1 MHAAGQDMGRLTG
14 KTALITAAGQGIGR
28 ASAERMAA
36 EGARVIATDVN
47 PDLVAG
53 LARVPG
59 IEARVLNVLDPA
71 AIAVLVA
78 QIGPVDV
85 LFNCAGVVHAGDVLQ
100 ATEDEW
106 DFAFDLN
113 AKAQFRMIR
122 AVLPGMLARRTG
134 PGPVSGSGSASGSA
148 PGPVSGPLSASASAS
163 IINMSSV
170 AGPIKGPVNRAV
182 YSASKAAVVG
192 LTRSVAADY
201 VTRGIRCNA
210 ICPGTV
216 DSPSLHDRLRA
227 TGDYDGAMKAF
238 VARQAMGRLGTAAEV
253 AALVC
258 YLASDESGFTT
269 GQEHVI
275 DGGWSI

>member
-1 MHAAGQDMGRLTG
+1 MERLTG
-14 KTALITAAGQGIGR
+14 KTAIITAAGQGIGR
-28 ASAERMAA
+28 ASAERMAR

-47 PDLVAG
+47 DAA
-53 LARVPG
+53 LAELAHVPG
-59 IEARVLNVLDPA
+59 ITARKLNVLDGA
-71 AIAVLVA
+71 AIAALADEV
-78 QIGPVDV
+78 GPVDI
-85 LFNCAGVVHAGDVLQ
+85 LFNCAGVVHAGTVLE
-100 ATEDEW
+100 ATEAEW

-122 AVLPGMLARRTG
+122 AFLPGMLAKG
-134 PGPVSGSGSASGSA
+134 AG
-148 PGPVSGPLSASASAS
+148 S

-170 AGPIKGPVNRAV
+170 AGPKKGPVNRAV

-192 LTRSVAADY
+192 LTKAVAADY
-201 VTRGIRCNA
+201 VTQGIRCNA

-227 TGDYDGAMKAF
+227 TGDYDAALKAF
-238 VARQAMGRLGTAAEV
+238 IARQAMGRLGRADEI

-269 GQEHVI
+269 GTEHVI
-275 DGGWSI
+275 DGGWTT